1 MSKLTIG
8 LTVSSNC
15 TACQCAFTRLP
26 HCANAGVCV
35 LCECRYGYPD
45 ASYLAR
51 VREELAAKGIT
62 SDRQDLSAST
72 TASPSFTQSS
82 SSSSSSSELPTTTRP
97 HVSLITV
104 SSTATVISP
113 ISALTTPTGAG
124 KISTPSSSKTASPSY
139 ISSSAGCPS
148 SYGTSV

>member
-1 MSKLTIG
+1 MSINRVNNFFQLYLRASVLSQG
-8 LTVSSNC
+8 CHVVPMC
-15 TACQCAFTRLP
+15 
-26 HCANAGVCV
+26 VCV

-45 ASYLAR
+45 PSYLAR

-82 SSSSSSSELPTTTRP
+82 SSSSSSELPTTTRP

-104 SSTATVISP
+104 NSTATVTSP
-113 ISALTTPTGAG
+113 SVSALTTPTDAG
-124 KISTPSSSKTASPSY
+124 KISTSSSSKTASPSY
-139 ISSSAGCPS
+139 ISSSAGRPS